1 MCGMYVKRPAPR
13 ISPHTAMFRIGG
25 PETHVCGTCHRFCG
39 TFRRIPFH
47 S

>member
-1 MCGMYVKRPAPR
+1 MCGMYVKMPAPR

-25 PETHVCGTCHRFCG
+25 PETHVCGTCQRFSG
-39 TFRRIPFH
+39 TFKRIQFH